1 MFTVSAHYRRN
12 DHPYK
17 RKINRLDVQARR
29 LLPLLGTAL
38 MRVLKGKAM
47 KLARQ
52 LIGAAALALAT
63 GVAGA
68 AVVINYPDFSTVA
81 GLTLNG
87 AAAQAG
93 NVLRVTPAVG
103 GQAGSAFSTTAV
115 SLAANASFST
125 FFQFRF
131 TSAGGANDGQG
142 DGADGLVF
150 VVQTV
155 ANNVGGGGGG
165 IGYLGIP
172 KSIGIEFDTWNNG
185 AGDANSSNHVGI
197 DANGSVT
204 SLALVSVA
212 EADMNNGGVWNAWV
226 DYDGSNNLL
235 EVRLTQSAVRPAAAI
250 LSLTRDIALDLEST
264 NAFVGFTS
272 GTGAAWANHD
282 VLNWVLDNDFNPING
297 IPEPGIVALIG
308 VALAGMGAL
317 RRRGRFVR

>member
-1 MFTVSAHYRRN
+1 
-12 DHPYK
+12 
-17 RKINRLDVQARR
+17 
-29 LLPLLGTAL
+29 
-38 MRVLKGKAM
+38 M

-52 LIGAAALALAT
+52 LIGAATLTLAT

-68 AVVINYPDFSTVA
+68 AVVINYPDFSSVA

-93 NVLRVTPAVG
+93 SALRVTPAAG
-103 GQAGSAFSTTAV
+103 SQAGSAFSTVPV

-131 TSAGGANDGQG
+131 TNPGGSNDGQG
-142 DGADGLVF
+142 TGADGLVF

-165 IGYLGIP
+165 IGYQGIGN
-172 KSIGIEFDTWNNG
+172 SIGVEFDTWNNG

-197 DANGSVT
+197 DANGSVN
-204 SLALVSVA
+204 SLVLAPVA

-226 DYDGSNNLL
+226 DYDGANNLL

-250 LSLTRDIALDLEST
+250 LSITRDISADLGGT

-272 GTGAAWANHD
+272 GTGSAWANHD
-282 VLNWVLDNDFNPING
+282 VLNWVLDNSFAPIG
-297 IPEPGIVALIG
+297 AVPEPGVIALLG
-308 VALAGMGAL
+308 AALAGMGVL
-317 RRRGRFVR
+317 RRRGRRAD